1 MALVLKSWDAITDLA
16 NLHLMISCYLA
27 EQFLRMTTLWSNM
40 LNINT
45 RTASY
50 SSPDV
55 GPPPADPVDFLL
67 GLFRQQLTIIL
78 SAAILAITLG
88 ALYIFATPPTF
99 TARATMIIDRGKVQA
114 QLGGMSRELPVDV
127 VEVDSQIQLIKSE
140 TVALAVIKR
149 LNLAEDP
156 EFVGPPV
163 GLAGWIHGLL
173 SRRFEPTLDP
183 VRVAL
188 TGMASR
194 LSVNRI
200 SGFVIEIE
208 FRSLKP
214 KRAAEIAN
222 AFADCYVED
231 QLNSRY
237 LAARQAGT
245 WLQGRIQELG
255 EQSSLAD
262 EKVVQFKARNNIV
275 AAGGRLI
282 NDQQLTELNTLLGL
296 AREKTAE
303 TRARLDRMDAIMRAD
318 SPDKQVGATVTDTL
332 NNPVI
337 VKLRSQ
343 YLELV
348 NREGDWSG
356 RFGKDHLAV
365 ISLKR
370 QLQEIRGSIAGEL
383 RQIGET
389 YKSEHEIAKQRQAA
403 IEKTIVD
410 VISQSQESN
419 RAQIELRQLESS
431 AETYRSLYKSALQR
445 NTELVQQQSF
455 PGTEARLIA
464 RAQTPTG
471 KSSPRTLV
479 ILFGSAAGGMM
490 LGLGLGILRSSLDRT
505 FRTPAQVEAVLQ
517 SQCLSLAPL
526 LESPNQNG
534 SLQRSGSRTI
544 MRTTSVIWEVIDRPF
559 SRFAEAMRSIKSAAD
574 FSGPQKSI
582 KVIGF
587 TSSLPNEGK
596 STIAAS
602 FALLVAR
609 TGARTILVDCDLR
622 HPALS
627 TVLAP
632 GAEQGILDV
641 MSRKKPLEEVLWNDQ
656 TTNLAFLPGAITSR
670 IAHSSEV
677 LASHASRTFFAELRG
692 KYDYV
697 IVDFPPVAPIVDVR
711 STVGLID
718 SYVFIVEWGH
728 TRVEVAELALSK
740 ASVVHENLL
749 GVVLNKVDFKIFS
762 RHDGPRSMY
771 YSDKHYAQYGQAK

>member
-1 MALVLKSWDAITDLA
+1 
-16 NLHLMISCYLA
+16 
-27 EQFLRMTTLWSNM
+27 M
-40 LNINT
+40 LNINNP

-55 GPPPADPVDFLL
+55 GPPPADPVDFML

-99 TARATMIIDRGKVQA
+99 TARATMIIDRGKVQS
-114 QLGGMSRELPVDV
+114 QLGAMSRELPVDV

-140 TVALAVIKR
+140 AVALAVIKR

-163 GLAGWIHGLL
+163 GLAGWIHGLRSRFL
-173 SRRFEPTLDP
+173 SGALEPTLDP
-183 VRVAL
+183 ARVAL
-188 TGMASR
+188 AGMASR

-214 KRAAEIAN
+214 ERAAEIAN

-237 LAARQAGT
+237 LAARQAGA
-245 WLQGRIQELG
+245 WLQGRIHELG

-275 AAGGRLI
+275 TAGGRLI

-303 TRARLDRMDAIMRAD
+303 TRARLDRIDAVMRAD
-318 SPDKQVGATVTDTL
+318 SPNRQVGATVTDTL

-343 YLELV
+343 YFELV
-348 NREGDWSG
+348 NREADWSR

-365 ISLKR
+365 VSIER

-419 RAQIELRQLESS
+419 QAQIELRQLESS

-526 LESPNQNG
+526 LESRNQNG
-534 SLQRSGSRTI
+534 SLQCSGSRTI

-559 SRFAEAMRSIKSAAD
+559 SRFTEAMRSIKSAAD
-574 FSGPQKSI
+574 LSGPQKSI

-632 GAEQGILDV
+632 GAEQGILEV

-677 LASHASRTFFAELRG
+677 LASHTSRTFFAELRE

-711 STVGLID
+711 STAGLID

-728 TRVEVAELALSK
+728 TRMEVAELALSK

-749 GVVLNKVDFKIFS
+749 GVVLNKVDFNILR
-762 RHDGPRSMY
+762 RHEGPRSMY